1 MRKFLWL
8 PSTILLLCCIVGVT
22 SCSLDDDP
30 TPVPQPDVP
39 LIILD
44 TDIGSS
50 TDDLF
55 ALQLAYRYQDKGLC
69 RILGVVIDREGEELA
84 ALPQAIV
91 RSARQQCEHR
101 QHRIRYMSGTVIRIS
116 SRQLLTT

>member
-8 PSTILLLCCIVGVT
+8 PSAILLLCCIVGVT

-55 ALQLAYRYQDKGLC
+55 ALQLAHRYQDKGLC
-69 RILGVVIDREGEELA
+69 RLLGVVIDREGEELA
-84 ALPQAIV
+84 ACTEIMNTYYGHADIPYT
-91 RSARQQCEHR
+91 R
-101 QHRIRYMSGTVIRIS
+101 T
-116 SRQLLTT
+116 